1 MSNKP
6 FVTTLPSS
14 QTATLKQGLRDQ
26 GFTLSQPDHTHYCG
40 KKKGVSCTL
49 YRSGKLVVSGKEKE
63 DFIRFW
69 LEPEILGTFTYGY
82 EEELIP
88 IDTTPRIGIDESGKG
103 DFFGPLCIAG
113 VYADAAQIAK
123 LAELGVKD
131 SKNMSDKAIRALA
144 KKIRVHCT
152 HHFIRVNPLKYNEI
166 YPKFGNLN
174 SFLAWGH
181 AATIEELVQRSGCD
195 NVLIDQFAARHVV
208 ENALRKKQVDVR
220 LKQRHRAEEDTVVA
234 AASILARDAFLEG
247 LQRLG
252 SQLDIELPKGASA
265 KVQQVGRQIVA
276 KHGPD
281 MLRRVAKTHFKTYK
295 AIVQET

>member
-14 QTATLKQGLRDQ
+14 LAPSLKRGLRDK
-26 GFTLSQPDHTHYCG
+26 GFTLSQPEYTEFCG

-82 EEELIP
+82 KEELAP

-113 VYADAAQIAK
+113 VYADASQITK

-144 KKIRVHCT
+144 KKIRPCCT
-152 HHFIRVNPLKYNEI
+152 HHFIRVNPLKYNEL
-166 YPKFGNLN
+166 YVKFNNLN
-174 SFLAWGH
+174 TFLAWGH
-181 AATIEELVQRSGCD
+181 ASTIEELVQRSGCD

-208 ENALRKKQVDVR
+208 ENALLKKKLRVQ

-247 LQRLG
+247 MEKLSDQLG
-252 SQLDIELPKGASA
+252 IQLPKGASA
-265 KVQQVGRQIVA
+265 KVQQIGRQIVA

-295 AIVQET
+295 IIVQEM